1 MLGGPLLH
9 ESLTE
14 LSELAPQCAD
24 TPTARGVLTESQDL
38 VRNAVAHGERPQAL
52 VEWFSR
58 LVSDVLHS
66 EGIAEITGGA
76 EIILTGAIGRGDALP
91 SSPIKWLTVGPAEVS
106 TTALDSLLADVGLVT
121 EHTRF
126 GIQPRTKS
134 EWLGMISNADGPE
147 LALFADAGSWCLQEV
162 IAHADHKLL
171 LIDAINQRPPA
182 LRLHEGLP
190 DKDAPVDVRQ
200 DLLYPIIAIARW
212 AGVAAGSTDF
222 STRRRINAGVEA
234 GFLSQTQAD
243 FLRQAWESG
252 LDLQFRRWTD
262 RVHSH
267 KATVDSLPAIQRS
280 IFGASSRMVA
290 DVARALAAD
299 HNVQLV

>member
-1 MLGGPLLH
+1 MH

-24 TPTARGVLTESQDL
+24 APTARGLLTEGQDL
-38 VRNAVAHGERPQAL
+38 VRNAIAHGERPQAL
-52 VEWFSR
+52 IEWFSR

-66 EGIAEITGGA
+66 EGIAEITRGA
-76 EIILTGAIGRGDALP
+76 QIVLTGAIGRGDALP
-91 SSPIKWLTVGPAEVS
+91 ASPIKWLTVGSDEV
-106 TTALDSLLADVGLVT
+106 TTAELDSLLTNVGLIT
-121 EHTRF
+121 EQTRF
-126 GIQPRTKS
+126 GHQPRSKS
-134 EWLGMISNADGPE
+134 EWCGMIANADGPE
-147 LALFADAGSWCLQEV
+147 LAIFADAGSWCLQEV
-162 IAHADHKLL
+162 ITHADHRLL

-190 DKDAPVDVRQ
+190 DKDVPVDVRQ

-212 AGVAAGSTDF
+212 ASVAAGSTEV

-234 GFLSQTQAD
+234 GLLSQTQAD

-252 LDLQFRRWTD
+252 LDLQFKRWTD

-267 KATVDSLPAIQRS
+267 KTTVDTLPAIQRS
-280 IFGASSRMVA
+280 IFGASSRMVS
-290 DVARALAAD
+290 DVARVLAAEYD
-299 HNVQLV
+299 VQLV